1 MNFSNLQTP
10 GVYINEVNAFP
21 NSVTPVQTSIP
32 AFIGYT
38 PQALYNGK
46 SYTNVPVQINSLAEF
61 EAFFCLPAPAKNYSP
76 QYYLQAQTA
85 QPASGSSI
93 FLNGTW
99 FSVQPDAST
108 IYYLWNSVRLFYMN
122 GGGTAY
128 IVSVGGYGAAAGKP
142 LQPGDALV
150 NPNVQLNDLTKGLH
164 ALISKTEITMISCPD
179 ANLLGTADN
188 GTFIQQLLSQCN
200 TMQTGIALIDVPAG
214 RTPDA
219 KTLDADITAFR
230 EKTGTY
236 GLDYGA
242 VYYPFLGTTVMQQ
255 TDIDYTNY
263 FGGDFAQ
270 LAAILNPASA
280 PDPVVAKIIS
290 NIENPATPPASVSQN
305 NTALLLHCAN
315 YGQITNCV
323 LNELNLLPPGAGMAG
338 VITTTD
344 NMEGPWQA
352 PANCSII
359 GVSSLPINLTDT
371 QQASLNVDAVSGKS
385 INAIRA
391 FASQGILVWGAR
403 TLDGN
408 SEDWRYINVRRTVT
422 FIEQS
427 CKLAAKSYIF
437 EPNNQNTWQAIVSMI
452 SSFLTT
458 VWQQGGLQGASAAD
472 AFSVQCGLGVTMT
485 AQDILE
491 GFLIVSIK
499 VAVVRPAEFIVF
511 TFQQQQAK
519 SG

>member
-1 MNFSNLQTP
+1 MNFQNYQTP

-21 NSVTPVQTSIP
+21 NTVTPVQTSIP

-46 SYTNVPVQINSLAEF
+46 SYTNVPVPITSLADF

-99 FSVQPDAST
+99 YSVQPDAST

-128 IVSVGGYGAAAGKP
+128 IVSVGGYGPAAGKP

-164 ALISKTEITMISCPD
+164 ALIRNTEITMISCPD
-179 ANLLGTADN
+179 ANLLSAADN

-200 TMQTGIALIDVPAG
+200 TTQTSMALIDVQAG

-230 EKTGTY
+230 EKTGTQ
-236 GLDYGA
+236 GLDFGA
-242 VYYPFLGTTVMQQ
+242 AYYPFLGTTVMQQ

-290 NIENPATPPASVSQN
+290 NIENPPTPPATVSQN
-305 NTALLLHCAN
+305 NNALLLHCTN
-315 YGQITNCV
+315 YGQITSCV
-323 LNELNLLPPGAGMAG
+323 LNELNLLPPCAGMAG

-344 NMEGPWQA
+344 NQIGPWQA

-359 GVSSLPINLTDT
+359 GVASMPINLTDT
-371 QQASLNVDAVSGKS
+371 QQALLNVDAVSGKS
-385 INAIRA
+385 INAIRSFPA
-391 FASQGILVWGAR
+391 RGILVWGAR

-408 SEDWRYINVRRTVT
+408 SLDWRYINVRRTTT

-427 CKLAAKSYIF
+427 CKLAARSYVY
-437 EPNNQNTWQAIVSMI
+437 EPNNQNTWRAVISMI
-452 SSFLTT
+452 SNFLTM

-472 AFSVQCGLGVTMT
+472 AFSVQCGLGTTMT
-485 AQDILE
+485 ADDLLNGFMNVTIL
-491 GFLIVSIK
+491 
-499 VAVVRPAEFIVF
+499 VAVVRPAEFITI
-511 TFQQQQAK
+511 TFQQQQAT

>member
-1 MNFSNLQTP
+1 MNLSNIKTP
-10 GVYINEVNAFP
+10 GVYINEVNGFP

-46 SYTNVPVQINSLAEF
+46 SYTNVPMQITSLAEF
-61 EAFFCLPAPAKNYSP
+61 EAIYCLPAPAKNYSP

-85 QPASGSSI
+85 QPASGSSL
-93 FLNGTW
+93 FLNNTW
-99 FSVQPDAST
+99 YSVQPDAST

-128 IVSVGGYGAAAGKP
+128 IVSVGSYGPSAGKP

-150 NPNVQLNDLTKGLH
+150 NPNVQLNDLTHGLQ
-164 ALISKTEITMISCPD
+164 ALANIQEITMISCPD
-179 ANLLGTADN
+179 ASLLAAADN
-188 GTFIQQLLSQCN
+188 GTFIVVMLDQCN
-200 TMQTGIALIDVPAG
+200 TMQTAIALVDVQAG

-230 EKTGTY
+230 SSTGTQ
-236 GLDYGA
+236 GLDYGG

-263 FGGDFAQ
+263 FGGDFTQ
-270 LAAILNPASA
+270 LAAILNPPSA
-280 PDPVVAKIIS
+280 PDPVVAKIIA
-290 NIENPATPPASVSQN
+290 NIENPATPPATVAQN
-305 NTALLLHCAN
+305 NNALLLHCAN

-344 NMEGPWQA
+344 NQIGPWQS

-359 GVSSLPINLTDT
+359 GVASLPINLTDT

-385 INAIRA
+385 INAIRS
-391 FASQGILVWGAR
+391 FPSLGILVWGAR

-408 SEDWRYINVRRTVT
+408 SQDWRYINVRRTVT
-422 FIEQS
+422 YIEQS
-427 CKLAAKSYIF
+427 CKLAAQPYVF
-437 EPNNQNTWQAIVSMI
+437 EPNDQNTWQAVVSMI
-452 SSFLTT
+452 SSFLTS
-458 VWQQGGLQGASAAD
+458 VWQAGGLQGASPAD
-472 AFSVQCGLGVTMT
+472 AFSVQCGLGSTMT
-485 AQDILE
+485 SQDILE

-499 VAVVRPAEFIVF
+499 VAVTHPAEFIVI
-511 TFQQQQAK
+511 TIQQQQAT

>member
-1 MNFSNLQTP
+1 MNLSNIKTP
-10 GVYINEVNAFP
+10 GVYITEVNAFP
-21 NSVTPVQTSIP
+21 NSVTPVATSIP

-38 PQALYNGK
+38 PQAVYNGK

-61 EAFFCLPAPAKNYSP
+61 EAYFCLPAPAKNYSP
-76 QYYLQAQTA
+76 QYYLQAQSQ
-85 QPASGSSI
+85 QPSSGSSLQ
-93 FLNGTW
+93 LNNTW
-99 FSVQPDAST
+99 YSVQPDAST

-128 IVSVGGYGAAAGKP
+128 IVSVGGYGPAAGKP

-150 NPNVQLNDLTKGLH
+150 NPNVQLNDLKNGLQLL
-164 ALISKTEITMISCPD
+164 AANPEITIICCPD
-179 ANLLGTADN
+179 ANLLSAANN
-188 GTFIQQLLSQCN
+188 GTFIQLMLSQCN
-200 TMQTGIALIDVPAG
+200 TMQTTMALVDVQAG

-219 KTLDADITAFR
+219 KTLAADITAFR
-230 EKTGTY
+230 ETSGTQ
-236 GLDYGA
+236 GLDYSA

-270 LAAILNPASA
+270 LAPILNPPAA
-280 PDPVVAKIIS
+280 PDATVAKIIT
-290 NIENPATPPASVSQN
+290 NIENPATPPTTVSQN
-305 NTALLLHCAN
+305 NNALLLHCAN
-315 YGQITNCV
+315 YVQITNCV

-344 NMEGPWQA
+344 NQIGPWQS

-359 GVSSLPINLTDT
+359 GVASLPINLSDA
-371 QQASLNVDAVSGKS
+371 QQEMLNVDAIAGKS
-385 INAIRA
+385 INAIRT
-391 FASQGILVWGAR
+391 FPGLGILVWGAR

-408 SEDWRYINVRRTVT
+408 SDDWRYISVRRTVT
-422 FIEQS
+422 YIEQS
-427 CKLAAKSYIF
+427 CKLAAQAYVF
-437 EPNNQNTWQAIVSMI
+437 APNTKNTWEAVTAMI

-472 AFSVQCGLGVTMT
+472 AFSVQCGLGTTMT
-485 AQDILE
+485 AEDLLN
-491 GFLIVSIK
+491 GFLNVTVQ
-499 VAVVRPAEFIVF
+499 VAVTRPAEFIVI
-511 TFQQQQAK
+511 TFQQQQAT

>member
-1 MNFSNLQTP
+1 MNLSNIKTP
-10 GVYINEVNAFP
+10 GVYIDELNPFP
-21 NSVTPVQTSIP
+21 NSVSPVSPSIP

-38 PQALYNGK
+38 PQASFNGM
-46 SYTNVPVQINSLAEF
+46 SCTNVPVQINSLAEF
-61 EAFFCLPAPAKNYSP
+61 ENCFCLPAPAKNYSP
-76 QYYLQAQTA
+76 QYYLQAQPK

-93 FLNGTW
+93 FLNETW
-99 FSVQPDAST
+99 YSVQPDAST

-150 NPNVQLNDLTKGLH
+150 NPNVQLNDLTTGLQ
-164 ALISKTEITMISCPD
+164 ALAGIPEITMISCPD
-179 ANLLGTADN
+179 ACLLAAADN

-200 TMQTGIALIDVPAG
+200 TMQTCIALIDVPAG
-214 RTPDA
+214 RTPDV

-230 EKTGTY
+230 EKTGTQ
-236 GLDYGA
+236 GLDYGG

-255 TDIDYTNY
+255 SDIDYTNY

-290 NIENPATPPASVSQN
+290 NIENPATPPATVSQN
-305 NTALLLHCAN
+305 NNALLLHCAN
-315 YGQITNCV
+315 YGQITSCV

-344 NMEGPWQA
+344 NMAGPWQA

-391 FASQGILVWGAR
+391 FAGIGILVWGAR

-408 SEDWRYINVRRTVT
+408 SQDWRYINVRRTVT
-422 FIEQS
+422 YIEQS
-427 CKLAAKSYIF
+427 CKAAMNAYVF
-437 EPNNQNTWQAIVSMI
+437 EPNTKNTWEAVTAMI
-452 SSFLTT
+452 SSFLNS
-458 VWQQGGLQGASAAD
+458 VWKQGGLQGASPAD
-472 AFSVQCGLGVTMT
+472 AYAVQCGLGTTMT
-485 AQDILE
+485 ADDLLN
-491 GFLIVSIK
+491 GFMNVTIQ
-499 VAVVRPAEFIVF
+499 VAVVRPAEFIVI
-511 TFQQQQAK
+511 TLQQQQAT